1 MHGVTGLAFRSDA
14 GAEALRPRHRFA
26 FTDVIDQICGLRW
39 EKLHAD
45 EVMQVAKAYYYFS
58 VQFREN
64 LQIACRL
71 YPADEKLQE
80 LSAGECDTDNLSPF
94 PGIAAAGERLDHD
107 EFMRRL
113 LVLQKIDQEE
123 RLTIV
128 GQAYLDEVRRVD
140 EPARATSIA
149 SYEDQGLSRVFEAM
163 LRAPDWRGAGA
174 GAFKFFLEEHIRF
187 DSDDD
192 NGHGALSR
200 HLQPDDKIL
209 PLWLGFR
216 DLMVVSVPGLAREP
230 AAVVSLDTRSSQR
243 IAGGSRLAG

>member
-1 MHGVTGLAFRSDA
+1 MHRVPGLAFRSDG
-14 GAEALRPRHRFA
+14 GADVSRPRHRFA
-26 FTDVIDQICGLRW
+26 FMDVIDQICGLRW
-39 EKLHAD
+39 ERLGPD

-80 LSAGECDTDNLSPF
+80 LSAGECNTDNLSPF

-107 EFMRRL
+107 EFMSRL
-113 LVLQKIDQEE
+113 LALQKIDQEE
-123 RLTIV
+123 KLSIV
-128 GQAYLDEVRRVD
+128 GEAYLDEVRKLD
-140 EPARATSIA
+140 DLARATSIA
-149 SYEDQGLSRVFEAM
+149 SYEDRGLSQVFAAM

-174 GAFKFFLEEHIRF
+174 GAFKFFLEQHIRF

-192 NGHGALSR
+192 KGHGALSR

-216 DLMVVSVPGLAREP
+216 DLMVLSVPKLSREP
-230 AAVVSLDTRSSQR
+230 AALVSLDKRASHVFPAA
-243 IAGGSRLAG
+243 AG